1 MKLNFFLILAILVF
15 LVPAF
20 SSYSQEKQPNIILI
34 VIDDLGYGD
43 VVAYG
48 GTEYQTPHIDQLA
61 TEGMRFTNFV
71 VAQAVCSAS
80 RAAILTGCYPNRLGI
95 SGAYFPGAK
104 VGLNPNEQT
113 IAELLKEK
121 NYATAIFGKWHLGDK
136 KEFLPLNQGFDEY
149 AGIPYSNDMW
159 PVDYDGKHFTDP
171 NHWKFKTPELR
182 WYEGNE
188 IVKELKTLED
198 QSKITQ
204 ELTDHALSFIERNK
218 KKPFFLYLPHHM
230 VHVPLGV
237 DKKFKGKSKQGM
249 FGDVMM
255 EVDASVGAIHQKI
268 KDLGLEDNTLI
279 LFTSD
284 NGPWLNYGN
293 HAGNSGGFREGKGT
307 SYEGGHRVPFIAKW
321 PGRIPSGIVN
331 NQFSASIDL
340 LPTIAEVAG
349 VSGPDKKIDG
359 KSILGLL
366 ENKLDAQPRKEFYYY
381 YRKNNLEGVRIDD
394 WKLVLAHPGRTYE
407 GFQPGKDGFPGK
419 VDENYP
425 VPEGLY
431 DLRRDPSERYDVRNS
446 YPEIYQKLLTLAEK
460 ARKELGDDLLERKGE
475 ENREIGRVED

>member
-1 MKLNFFLILAILVF
+1 
-15 LVPAF
+15 
-20 SSYSQEKQPNIILI
+20 
-34 VIDDLGYGD
+34 
-43 VVAYG
+43 
-48 GTEYQTPHIDQLA
+48 
-61 TEGMRFTNFV
+61 
-71 VAQAVCSAS
+71 
-80 RAAILTGCYPNRLGI
+80 
-95 SGAYFPGAK
+95 
-104 VGLNPNEQT
+104 
-113 IAELLKEK
+113 
-121 NYATAIFGKWHLGDK
+121 
-136 KEFLPLNQGFDEY
+136 
-149 AGIPYSNDMW
+149 
-159 PVDYDGKHFTDP
+159 FTDP

>member
-1 MKLNFFLILAILVF
+1 MKLKILLILTFFVF
-15 LVPAF
+15 LAPVY
-20 SSYSQEKQPNIILI
+20 SSYSQQKQPNIVLI

-61 TEGMRFTNFV
+61 VEGMRFTNFV

-121 NYATAIFGKWHLGDK
+121 NYATAIFGKWHLGDR

-159 PVDYDGKHFTDP
+159 PVDYDGEHFTDP
-171 NHWKFKTPELR
+171 NHWKYKTPELR

-218 KKPFFLYLPHHM
+218 DKPFFLYLPHHM

-237 DKKFKGKSKQGM
+237 DDKFKGKSKQGM

-255 EVDASVGAIHQKI
+255 EVDASVGAVHQKI
-268 KDLGLEDNTLI
+268 KDLGLEENTLI

-321 PGRIPSGIVN
+321 LGKIPMGIVN

-340 LPTIAEVAG
+340 LPTIAEIAD
-349 VSGPDKKIDG
+349 VSGPNKKIDG

-366 ENKLDAQPRKEFYYY
+366 ENKPNAQPRKEFYYY
-381 YRKNNLEGVRIDD
+381 YRKNNLEGVRMDD

-419 VDENYP
+419 VDENSP

-431 DLRRDPSERYDVRNS
+431 DLRRDPSERYDVRDS
-446 YPEIYQKLLTLAEK
+446 YPEIYQKLLALAEK
-460 ARKELGDDLLERKGE
+460 ARNELGDDLVERKGA